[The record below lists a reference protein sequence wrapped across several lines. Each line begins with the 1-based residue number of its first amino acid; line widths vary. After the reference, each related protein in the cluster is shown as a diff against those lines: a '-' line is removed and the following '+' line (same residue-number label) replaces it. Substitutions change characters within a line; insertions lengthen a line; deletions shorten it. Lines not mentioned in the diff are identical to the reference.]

1 MKKLKY
7 LVWVVILLVLSSY
20 NIEAKVSN
28 KDSENFANVVIFG
41 YFSGNESTIDRQY
54 LIDNSEKLINL
65 YNGTNGR
72 SVTNYLKNISYV
84 NLILR
89 IFSLNIMGKI
99 LIHWKYTVIKMM
111 HM

>member
-72 SVTNYLKNISYV
+72 SVTK